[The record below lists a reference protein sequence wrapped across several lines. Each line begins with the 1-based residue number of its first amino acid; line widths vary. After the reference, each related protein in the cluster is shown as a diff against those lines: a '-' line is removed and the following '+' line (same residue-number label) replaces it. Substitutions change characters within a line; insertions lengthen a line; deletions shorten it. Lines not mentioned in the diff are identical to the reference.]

1 MTKTIT
7 LKRSSDDLRCSVQT
21 TQLGEQ
27 PAGSAGF
34 ARRVVLVELP
44 LPWPKKID
52 QHALLADV
60 DFSSDKTVKIL
71 GIRSNESTR
80 LDRHRVICWEAT
92 TPFRGFERTETVV
105 ERSQLG
111 QVLRSLF
118 SDGPRAIEG
127 AADTDPTVQ
136 DLLLCTHGTRDRC
149 CGRLGT
155 LLHLELDGAF
165 GPNVRVWR
173 TSHTGGHRFAPTG
186 IHFPHGTTWSYLTAE
201 LTVAIVEQS
210 VDTQRLGAHYR
221 GNLGIDGRAAQIA
234 EAAVFLDHGWTW
246 LDSERSVATEP
257 ADDHVVATVSGPDDQ
272 VVVTMRAVEAIPVP
286 ACGEPIEASHKSSQ
300 QFEITAPI

>member
-1 MTKTIT
+1 MTERVA
-7 LKRSSDDLRCSVQT
+7 LERSTDDLRCSVQT

-34 ARRVVLVELP
+34 ARRVILVELP

-71 GIRSNESTR
+71 GIRSNESNH

-92 TPFRGFERTETVV
+92 TPFSGFERTETVV
-105 ERSQLG
+105 EPSELG
-111 QVLRSLF
+111 PVLRSLF
-118 SDGPRAIEG
+118 RDGPEMIEG
-127 AADTDPTVQ
+127 SADSDPTVQ

-165 GPNVRVWR
+165 EPNVRVWR

-186 IHFPHGTTWSYLTAE
+186 IHFPHGTTWAYLTAE
-201 LTVAIVEQS
+201 LTVAVVEQS
-210 VDTQRLGAHYR
+210 LDTQRLGEHYR
-221 GNLGIDGRAAQIA
+221 GNLGIDGRAAQVA
-234 EAAVFLDHGWTW
+234 EAAVFLDRGWAW
-246 LDSERSVATEP
+246 LDSERTVATET
-257 ADDHVVATVSGPDDQ
+257 AGEDVTATVSGPGDK
-272 VVVTMRAVEAIPVP
+272 VVVTMRAVESIPVP
-286 ACGEPIEASHKSSQ
+286 ACGEPIDASHKSSP
-300 QFEITAPI
+300 QFEVTARI